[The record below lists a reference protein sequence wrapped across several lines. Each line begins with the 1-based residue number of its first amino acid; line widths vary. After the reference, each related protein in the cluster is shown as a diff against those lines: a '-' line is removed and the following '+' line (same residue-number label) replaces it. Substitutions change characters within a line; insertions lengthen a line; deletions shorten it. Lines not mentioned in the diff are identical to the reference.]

1 MKLPDLHDLEIA
13 GVHVAQGDARALAAA
28 AAAAKLRFH
37 GADLHGVNS
46 KAELLA
52 ALAKG
57 LNLPEH
63 FGNNWDAL
71 ADSVEDAD
79 WLGKNG
85 CVIALSNSGGY
96 RKAHGID
103 WTTFED
109 ILAEASDYWR
119 ERHKPFWVFV
129 S

>member
-13 GVHVAQGDARALAAA
+13 GVHAWQGDVHALAAA
-28 AAAAKLRFH
+28 TSGAKLRFLT
-37 GADLHGVNS
+37 ADLRDVNS
-46 KAELLA
+46 KADLLA

-57 LNLPEH
+57 LKLPEH

-71 ADSVEDAD
+71 ADSVEDGA
-79 WLGKNG
+79 WLGKSG
-85 CVIALSNSGGY
+85 SVIALTHTAAY

-103 WTTFED
+103 WTMLED
-109 ILAEASDYWR
+109 ILAEAADYWR

-129 S
+129 A

>member
-1 MKLPDLHDLEIA
+1 MKLPDLHDLEIS
-13 GVHVAQGDARALAAA
+13 GLHEWPGDGHTLAAA
-28 AAAAKLRFH
+28 AGAAKLRYFA
-37 GADLHGVNS
+37 ADLKSVNS

-52 ALAKG
+52 AVAKG
-57 LNLPEH
+57 LKLPDH

-71 ADSVEDAD
+71 ADSVEDGE
-79 WLGKNG
+79 WLGKSG
-85 CVIALSNSGGY
+85 CVIGIAHSAAY
-96 RKAHGID
+96 RKAHSVD

-109 ILAEASDYWR
+109 ILAEAADYWR

>member
-1 MKLPDLHDLEIA
+1 MNLPDLHDLEIA
-13 GVHVAQGDARALAAA
+13 GVHALRGDPHALAAA
-28 AAAAKLRFH
+28 AHAAKLRFH
-37 GADLHGVNS
+37 STDLKGVDS
-46 KAELLA
+46 KAALLA
-52 ALAKG
+52 ALSKG
-57 LNLPEH
+57 LKLPPH

-71 ADSVEDAD
+71 ADSLEDAD
-79 WLGKNG
+79 CVGTTG
-85 CVIALSNSGGY
+85 CVIALSHAGGY
-96 RKAHGID
+96 RKAHGVD

>member
-1 MKLPDLHDLEIA
+1 MTLPDLHDLEIA
-13 GVHVAQGDARALAAA
+13 GVHALHGDPQALAAA
-28 AAAAKLRFH
+28 AHAAKLRFH
-37 GADLHGVNS
+37 STDLSGVGS
-46 KAELLA
+46 KQALLA

-57 LNLPEH
+57 LKLPTH

-71 ADSVEDAD
+71 ADSVEDGD

-85 CVIALSNSGGY
+85 VAIVLMRSGAY

-103 WTTFED
+103 WTKLED
-109 ILAEASDYWR
+109 ILAEAADYWR

>member
-1 MKLPDLHDLEIA
+1 MKVPDLSDLEIS
-13 GVHVAQGDARALAAA
+13 GVHAWSGDTQPIAVA
-28 AAAAKLRFH
+28 AAAAKLRFVA
-37 GADLHGVNS
+37 ADLRAVDS
-46 KAELLA
+46 KSDLLA
-52 ALAKG
+52 AVAKG
-57 LNLPEH
+57 LHLPEH

-71 ADSVEDAD
+71 ADSVEDGD
-79 WLGKNG
+79 WLGKHG
-85 CVIALSNSGGY
+85 CVVALTHAGAY
-96 RKAHGID
+96 RKAHATD

>member
-1 MKLPDLHDLEIA
+1 MRVPELHDLELS
-13 GVHVAQGDARALAAA
+13 GVHAWSGDTHPLATA
-28 AAAAKLRFH
+28 AAAAKLKYFA
-37 GADLHGVNS
+37 ADLKAAES
-46 KAELLA
+46 KETLLA
-52 ALAKG
+52 AVAKG
-57 LNLPEH
+57 LRLPEH

-71 ADSVEDAD
+71 ADSLEDTE
-79 WLGKNG
+79 WVGSHG
-85 CVIALSNSGGY
+85 CVIALTHAGGY
-96 RKAHGID
+96 RKAHGVD

>member
-1 MKLPDLHDLEIA
+1 MKVPDLHAQELA
-13 GVHVAQGDARALAAA
+13 GVHAWSGDTQSLAAA
-28 AAAAKLRFH
+28 AAAAKLKYLS
-37 GADLHGVNS
+37 ADLRSADS
-46 KAELLA
+46 KAALLA
-52 ALAKG
+52 AVAKG
-57 LNLPEH
+57 LKLPEH

-71 ADSVEDAD
+71 ADSLEDAECM
-79 WLGKNG
+79 GGNG
-85 CVIALSNSGGY
+85 CVIALAHAGGY
-96 RKAHGID
+96 RKAHGAD

>member
-1 MKLPDLHDLEIA
+1 MNLPDLHDLEIA
-13 GVHVAQGDARALAAA
+13 GVHVLRGDPQALAGA

-37 GADLHGVNS
+37 STDLAGVDS
-46 KAELLA
+46 KVTLLA

-57 LNLPEH
+57 LKLSQP

-71 ADSVEDAD
+71 ADSVEDGE

-85 CVIALSNSGGY
+85 CVIALTNSAAY

>member
-1 MKLPDLHDLEIA
+1 MKVPDLHDLELS
-13 GVHVAQGDARALAAA
+13 GVHAWTGDTQPLASA
-28 AAAAKLRFH
+28 AAAAKLKYFS
-37 GADLHGVNS
+37 ADLRAADS
-46 KAELLA
+46 KATLLA
-52 ALAKG
+52 AVAKG
-57 LNLPEH
+57 LKLPEH

-71 ADSVEDAD
+71 ADSLEDAE
-79 WLGKNG
+79 WVGAHG
-85 CVIALSNSGGY
+85 CVIGLAHAGGY
-96 RKAHGID
+96 RKAHGVD

>member
-1 MKLPDLHDLEIA
+1 MKVPDLSDLELS
-13 GVHVAQGDARALAAA
+13 GVHAWSGDPQPIATAAA
-28 AAAAKLRFH
+28 ATKLRLYS
-37 GADLHGVNS
+37 ADLRAVDS
-46 KAELLA
+46 KAALLA
-52 ALAKG
+52 VISKG
-57 LNLPEH
+57 LKLTEH

-71 ADSVEDAD
+71 ADSVEDGA
-79 WLGKNG
+79 WLGKTG
-85 CVIALSNSGGY
+85 CVVVLQNAGPY
-96 RKAHGID
+96 RKAHGVD

>member
-1 MKLPDLHDLEIA
+1 MKLPDLNDLEMA
-13 GVHVAQGDARALAAA
+13 GVHGWKGDAHALTAA
-28 AAAAKLRFH
+28 AAAAKLRYH
-37 GADLHGVNS
+37 SADLRSAGN
-46 KAELLA
+46 KAEMLA

-57 LNLPEH
+57 LALPEH

-71 ADSVEDAD
+71 ADSVEDGE
-79 WLGKNG
+79 WLGKKG
-85 CVIALSNSGGY
+85 CVIALSNSGAY

-103 WTTFED
+103 WTTCED

>member
-1 MKLPDLHDLEIA
+1 MKVPDLHDLEIA
-13 GVHVAQGDARALAAA
+13 GVHAWHGDAHSLAAA
-28 AAAAKLRFH
+28 AAAAKLRFVA
-37 GADLHGVNS
+37 ADLGEVTS
-46 KAELLA
+46 KVELLA

-57 LNLPEH
+57 LGLPEH

-71 ADSVEDAD
+71 ADSVEDGT
-79 WLGKNG
+79 WLGKTG
-85 CVIALSNSGGY
+85 GVIALNHTAGY

-103 WTTFED
+103 WTMLED
-109 ILAEASDYWR
+109 ILAEAADYWR

>member
-1 MKLPDLHDLEIA
+1 MKVPDLQDLELS
-13 GVHVAQGDARALAAA
+13 GVHAWSGDTHPVATA
-28 AAAAKLRFH
+28 AAAAKLRLYA
-37 GADLHGVNS
+37 ADLKSVNS
-46 KAELLA
+46 KAELLEA
-52 ALAKG
+52 VAKG
-57 LNLPEH
+57 LKLPEH

-71 ADSVEDAD
+71 ADSVEDGE

-85 CVIALSNSGGY
+85 CVIVLSHAGAY
-96 RKAHGID
+96 RKAHGVD